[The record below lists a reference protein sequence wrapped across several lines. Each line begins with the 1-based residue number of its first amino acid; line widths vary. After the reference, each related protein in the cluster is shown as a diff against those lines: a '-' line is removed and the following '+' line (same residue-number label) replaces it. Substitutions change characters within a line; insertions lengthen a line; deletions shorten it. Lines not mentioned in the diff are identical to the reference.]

1 MTTTTKR
8 KIALLLIPFL
18 FIVACNIPRTLK
30 PVDIQQSN
38 TDKTILVDHIIWRYR
53 IPEAF
58 EGWYNFQKLK
68 PYIGFKLEDYFQKA
82 GWKVV
87 DYHDYFT
94 NRIFKV
100 SNKVFYN
107 DAGEPDLEYWLSRSL
122 WTCKLKLNDKIIKNL
137 LDANYML
144 SFFVYPNPKNIKEY
158 KITAILLKFK
168 SKKERLKFLAK
179 KKNIVSFNDLKNGG
193 MVEKEKLILYN
204 KDLLI
209 TNKKAVD
216 YTATAIFMAL
226 KEKGFL

>member
-8 KIALLLIPFL
+8 KIALSLFIPFL
-18 FIVACNIPRTLK
+18 FIIACSIPKTLTTA
-30 PVDIQQSN
+30 DLQN
-38 TDKTILVDHIIWRYR
+38 ETNKTIFIDHTIWRYY

-87 DYHDYFT
+87 DYHDYIT
-94 NRIFKV
+94 
-100 SNKVFYN
+100 NKVLKVRN
-107 DAGEPDLEYWLSRSL
+107 KVLLNSAGDPDLENWLGRSL
-122 WTCKLKLNDKIIKNL
+122 WTCKLRLNDKMINNL
-137 LDANYML
+137 LNANYML
-144 SFFVYPNPKNIKEY
+144 SFFVYPDPKNIKEY

-168 SKKERLKFLAK
+168 SKEERLKFLAK
-179 KKNIVSFNDLKNGG
+179 KKNVVSFNDLEYGG

-209 TNKKAVD
+209 TNQKVID

-226 KEKGFL
+226 REKGFL